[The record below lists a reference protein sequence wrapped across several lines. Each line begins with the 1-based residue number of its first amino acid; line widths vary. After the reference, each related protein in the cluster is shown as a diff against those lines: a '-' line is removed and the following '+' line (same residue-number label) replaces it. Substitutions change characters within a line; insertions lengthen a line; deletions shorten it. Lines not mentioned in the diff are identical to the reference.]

1 MCAWGCVGLA
11 EGEGGGH
18 GVVVFGVVVDDECC
32 GLVLLPGLSLASV
45 AFLPEGEV
53 EVMAIEAKPISLSRL
68 RVAPR

>member
-1 MCAWGCVGLA
+1 M
-11 EGEGGGH
+11 
-18 GVVVFGVVVDDECC
+18 FGVVVDDECC